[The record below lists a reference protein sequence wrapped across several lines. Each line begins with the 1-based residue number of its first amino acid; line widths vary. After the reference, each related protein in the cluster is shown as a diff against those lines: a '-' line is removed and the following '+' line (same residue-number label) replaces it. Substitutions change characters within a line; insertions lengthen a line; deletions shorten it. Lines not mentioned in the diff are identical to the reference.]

1 MNVSNEG
8 LSLWYG
14 TPDAHAPEDDS
25 VMPRDGVSLVIGVRP
40 ANPANNVAVRYRVD
54 GGHPQEL
61 PGRELRTD
69 YQRQA
74 QYFAVSFPAFPSGSL
89 VEYSPRLMNAGRQV
103 PAPHLQ
109 DRYPSRFHLAGPLAS
124 PAASSTRGPGH
135 ATAAPRQLRY
145 PARLSFVAN
154 VSVEFGPIQY
164 VGETSSGMRV
174 NFNVCAGTVRGD
186 GFRAR
191 VAEGSTDAMLIR
203 RDGVGLVRIRA
214 VFATEDGA
222 MLSVES
228 GGNVDFGTDG
238 YQRALAHK
246 LPDRSPIVVSPLIST
261 LHPKYKWLGGV
272 QCIGV
277 GATQLDSGRA
287 SYDVYAAT
295 PRDIPATR

>member
-1 MNVSNEG
+1 MKVTNEG

-25 VMPRDGVSLVIGVRP
+25 IMPRDGLSLVIGVRP

-54 GGHPQEL
+54 GGHPREL

-74 QYFAVSFPAFPSGSL
+74 QYFAVAFPAFPSGEL
-89 VEYSPRLMNAGRQV
+89 VEYAARVSNAGRQV

-124 PAASSTRGPGH
+124 PGVAPRRAV
-135 ATAAPRQLRY
+135 AAPKQLRY

-154 VSVEFGPIQY
+154 VAVEFGPIQY

-174 NFNVCAGTVRGD
+174 NFNVRAGIVRGE

-191 VAEGSTDAMLIR
+191 VEEGSTDAMIIR
-203 RDGVGLVRIRA
+203 RDGLGLVRIRA

-222 MLSVES
+222 MLSVDS
-228 GGNVDFGTDG
+228 GGNVDFGADG
-238 YQRALAHK
+238 YQRALARK

-277 GATQLDSGRA
+277 GATQLDLGRA